1 MRRAKFL
8 GDAAEEFVARLLSD
22 RGYSASLL
30 PTNYP
35 TYDIHVV
42 GSSEF
47 FISVKA
53 SASKQH
59 VRLGSRRSVER
70 LTSDSFVF
78 ALMPIPGNRELVLCE
93 GGYRLLIIPGDVAKN
108 DSIALSESYAAHRGI
123 AGEYG
128 YSLMVKGY
136 SKRQHQVEVWS
147 KWASYEDAWASIP
160 SAKITAFT

>member
-1 MRRAKFL
+1 MRRAKIL
-8 GDAAEEFVARLLSD
+8 GNATEEFVVRLLSD

-42 GSSEF
+42 GTSEF
-47 FISVKA
+47 FVSVKA

-78 ALMPIPGNRELVLCE
+78 ALMPKPGKKELVLCE
-93 GGYRLLIIPGDVAKN
+93 GGYRLLIIPGDVAKY

-128 YSLMVKGY
+128 YSLMVKEY
-136 SKRQHQVEVWS
+136 SKRQHQIEIWS
-147 KWASYEDAWASIP
+147 KWAAYEDAWATIP
-160 SAKITAFT
+160 LAKITVAT